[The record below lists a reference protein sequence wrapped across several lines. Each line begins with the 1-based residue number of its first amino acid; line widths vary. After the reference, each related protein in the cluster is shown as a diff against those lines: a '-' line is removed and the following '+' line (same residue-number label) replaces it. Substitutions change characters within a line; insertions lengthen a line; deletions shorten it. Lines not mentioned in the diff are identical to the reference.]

1 VGGTGVGVGG
11 GKGTGV
17 GTGGTGVGTG
27 TGGTATATGTGGSA
41 TATGGSSVVNVN
53 DGGSGVGGGGF
64 GSGGGGF
71 ADAIGQIASAIS
83 AVSPVEAAPV
93 QQVVAAAP
101 VVQPV
106 VAAPV
111 ASTPLIVAHTAGFRA
126 IALGWNDSGAW
137 IVRTSPTL
145 VSASVDAMQAC
156 NNQFGSCTLSDA
168 QVEPTAFGC
177 LVVAQS
183 DDAGNR
189 LFAAAGDSIDT
200 ARAAVSTQITN
211 AGLHGQ
217 IVYNACNA

>member
-1 VGGTGVGVGG
+1 VNTG
-11 GKGTGV
+11 
-17 GTGGTGVGTG
+17 
-27 TGGTATATGTGGSA
+27 
-41 TATGGSSVVNVN
+41 
-53 DGGSGVGGGGF
+53 

-71 ADAIGQIASAIS
+71 GFGGGGFAGAIAAGIPV
-83 AVSPVEAAPV
+83 VSPVDAEPV
-93 QQVVAAAP
+93 QVVAAAP